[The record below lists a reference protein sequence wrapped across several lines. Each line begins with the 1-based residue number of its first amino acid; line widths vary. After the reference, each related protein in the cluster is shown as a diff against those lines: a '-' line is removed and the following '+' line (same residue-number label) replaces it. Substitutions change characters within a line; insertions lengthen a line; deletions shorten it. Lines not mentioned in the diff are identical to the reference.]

1 MLNKKYFLILLLLII
16 SICAL
21 STASASDNATDSIAI
36 DNSKDIVAID
46 ESNINDLEK
55 NSDKSD
61 NQEILA
67 NSQEDSKIFKDESQE
82 TLSYYMWSPDAD
94 DYNVKFIY
102 GTYNH
107 VGSYKDKDIRY
118 NLIPYDTGNI
128 YYYKYDF
135 VLEGSVVT
143 QFLRKQNVL

>member
-55 NSDKSD
+55 N
-61 NQEILA
+61 
-67 NSQEDSKIFKDESQE
+67 
-82 TLSYYMWSPDAD
+82 
-94 DYNVKFIY
+94 
-102 GTYNH
+102 
-107 VGSYKDKDIRY
+107 
-118 NLIPYDTGNI
+118 
-128 YYYKYDF
+128 
-135 VLEGSVVT
+135 
-143 QFLRKQNVL
+143 